1 MNIFLYFRAGKTE
14 KDEQDYTGFQVH
26 KRECSKYG
34 VRNSSMALLY
44 HIFLIQDTSSFHGF
58 SCLFLWVYGKV
69 CLIPAC
75 QALCTCSPVPSSVPW
90 LFFSQW
96 QLSTGYEIVRVKDV
110 LTQVIWTQ
118 YFLKEQEYKIR
129 ENIFYQN
136 NQSIIKLENNGRL
149 SSRKRP
155 CHINIRYYLITDM
168 IKSQEE
174 YVEFCL
180 TLDMIRDYF
189 KNALQGYWFFLYHN
203 ITLGIVEDETLSYNE
218 SVRVLI

>member
-1 MNIFLYFRAGKTE
+1 MDKSVRKWHVDASFS
-14 KDEQDYTGFQVH
+14 VH
-26 KRECSKYG
+26 KDTRSHTGGFMNMGIGRYYFQFSKKKW
-34 VRNSSMALLY
+34 NTK
-44 HIFLIQDTSSFHGF
+44 I
-58 SCLFLWVYGKV
+58 
-69 CLIPAC
+69 
-75 QALCTCSPVPSSVPW
+75 
-90 LFFSQW
+90 
-96 QLSTGYEIVRVKDV
+96 STGYEIVRVKDV